1 MSKSVTAGVIAATL
15 TLTAAA
21 DGKATWETV
30 RERPPDGMSIG
41 VLVLDAPPNADEAED
56 VVGAD
61 TEKSNEDGLEVEA
74 EEDDEDEVV
83 EVAKDVWE
91 PRSVVEIA
99 ASVALVAAA
108 IALLKPLA
116 DFAADGVVG
125 VDRIA
130 LDVWDALADSMCNAA
145 ESGLAQSTGDGSS
158 SASGGGGNMD

>member
-1 MSKSVTAGVIAATL
+1 MAATL

-21 DGKATWETV
+21 DGEVTWETV

-41 VLVLDAPPNADEAED
+41 VLVLDAPPSADEAKD
-56 VVGAD
+56 DAGAD
-61 TEKSNEDGLEVEA
+61 TEKSSEDGLEVDA

-83 EVAKDVWE
+83 EVAEDVWA
-91 PRSVVEIA
+91 PTSVVEIA

-130 LDVWDALADSMCNAA
+130 LDVWDALAA
-145 ESGLAQSTGDGSS
+145 ESGLAHSTGDGSS
-158 SASGGGGNMD
+158 SASGGGGGNMD